1 MRWSDFESLAR
12 LAGRL
17 LHDNTSATKTAA
29 IRTTSQAPTARPAAG
44 TGQPAADFD
53 GLPEMRYQ
61 AKGPG
66 GFASGQIVWTWIAYE
81 EDPSQG
87 KDRPVLLFGAHSG
100 WLLGLPA
107 TSQDHDRD
115 AEQERRAGRYWVEI
129 GSGEWDKQRRV
140 SEVRTDRIVRI
151 DPAYVRRASGSVSA
165 AVFQKVAAEVREH
178 WDD

>member
-1 MRWSDFESLAR
+1 
-12 LAGRL
+12 
-17 LHDNTSATKTAA
+17 
-29 IRTTSQAPTARPAAG
+29 
-44 TGQPAADFD
+44 
-53 GLPEMRYQ
+53 MRYQ

-66 GFASGQIVWTWIAYE
+66 GFASGQMVWTWIAYE

-87 KDRPVLLFGAHSG
+87 KDRPVLLIGAHSG

-107 TSQDHDRD
+107 TSQDHDR
-115 AEQERRAGRYWVEI
+115 
-129 GSGEWDKQRRV
+129 SGEWDKQRRV